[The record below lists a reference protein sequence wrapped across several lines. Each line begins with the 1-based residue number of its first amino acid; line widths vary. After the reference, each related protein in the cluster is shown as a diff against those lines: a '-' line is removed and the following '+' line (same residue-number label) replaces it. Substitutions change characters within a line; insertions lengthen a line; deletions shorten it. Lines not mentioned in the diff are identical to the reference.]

1 MVGVIEG
8 ASTSSLIVLC
18 RSFCCKA
25 FNDQP
30 EVFNISLLEDVQN
43 PFAVHSSKAI
53 GEPPFFLGSC
63 VFYAIKDAVRKAR
76 TATLGKDT
84 YFEMRLPATSERIR
98 LYANDEISLKAKK
111 QMLGQSNGASSYQP
125 QGSY

>member
-1 MVGVIEG
+1 M
-8 ASTSSLIVLC
+8 LC
-18 RSFCCKA
+18 RCFCCKA

-30 EVFNISLLEDVQN
+30 EVFNVSLLEDVQN

-53 GEPPFFLGSC
+53 GEPPFFLGSS
-63 VFYAIKDAVRKAR
+63 VFYAIKDAVRNAR
-76 TATLGKDT
+76 TAALGKET

-98 LYANDEISLKAKK
+98 LYANDEISMKAKK
-111 QMLGQSNGASSYQP
+111 QMLGESERASSYQP

>member
-8 ASTSSLIVLC
+8 AYTSSLTMLC
-18 RSFCCKA
+18 RCFCCKA

-30 EVFNISLLEDVQN
+30 EVFNVSLLEDVQN

-53 GEPPFFLGSC
+53 GEPPFFLGSS
-63 VFYAIKDAVRKAR
+63 VFYAR
-76 TATLGKDT
+76 TAALGKET

-98 LYANDEISLKAKK
+98 LYANDEISMKAKK
-111 QMLGQSNGASSYQP
+111 QMLGESERASSYQP